1 MEADKTGISEDWL
14 SLWLGLFIFV
24 LSLFVFGGADIL
36 GWGISNSVW
45 TDVTKSMSPVSKSY
59 APLKGEIT
67 RLDGQKVT
75 LKKADGKEETIT
87 VADAPALKVGD
98 WYEKPGV
105 SGFLSLVL
113 TYIFMLVVM
122 TVGAAALRANI
133 PKFIIGFTIVFWLSY
148 LCWLLGHFAYIA
160 ATNAKKAGVPWS
172 LRLTGEAG
180 FIVALVAGLL
190 VGNFFPKLAQ
200 TLKEAVRP
208 ELYIKTA
215 IVLMGALLGVKAA
228 ESFGLATAVMFR
240 GLCAIIEAYLIYWAL
255 VYFVSRRFF
264 HFSKEWSA
272 CLASGI
278 SVCGVSA
285 AIATGGAIKA
295 RPVVPAMIASLVVI
309 FAVVELII
317 LPGFATEIL
326 HNQPMVAGAWMGLAV
341 KTDGAAVAS
350 GAITDALIRG
360 RAAAE
365 GINWQEGWMLMAA
378 TTTKLFI
385 DMFIGIWAFVLAVIW
400 TTVIDRKPGEKVAG
414 ASEIWNRFPKFVI
427 GYFLTFLIMLG
438 IGLAFPGLM
447 KQATA
452 ATGEIDVFRVIFF
465 VLTFLSIGLVSDF
478 KQLWAEGI
486 GKMAV
491 VYLVCLFGF
500 ILWIGLAISFIFFH
514 GLTPPVG

>member
-1 MEADKTGISEDWL
+1 MNKLFKTEDWWSVWIGL
-14 SLWLGLFIFV
+14 FVFVLGLFTLAGID
-24 LSLFVFGGADIL
+24 LL
-36 GWGISNSVW
+36 GWGVKTNVWANLGKATQAVSSTYAALPGAIS
-45 TDVTKSMSPVSKSY
+45 
-59 APLKGEIT
+59 I
-67 RLDGQKVT
+67 
-75 LKKADGKEETIT
+75 I
-87 VADAPALKVGD
+87 
-98 WYEKPGV
+98 
-105 SGFLSLVL
+105 L
-113 TYIFMLVVM
+113 TYLFMLIIM
-122 TVGAAALRANI
+122 SVGARVIGLNLR
-133 PKFIIGFTIVFWLSY
+133 KFAIGFTLLFWIAY
-148 LCWLLGHFAYIA
+148 ACWLLGSWAPIA
-160 ATNAKKAGVPWS
+160 VNTPADMQKFGLGFS
-172 LRLTGEAG
+172 LRLTAESG
-180 FIVALVAGLL
+180 FIIALL
-190 VGNFFPKLAQ
+190 VGLIIGNFFKGFAGYI
-200 TLKEAVRP
+200 KEATRP
-208 ELYIKTA
+208 EWYIKTA
-215 IVLMGALLGVKAA
+215 IVILGAVLGVKAA
-228 ESFGLATAVMFR
+228 SATGLATAVMFR
-240 GLCAIIEAYLIYWAL
+240 GLCAIVEAYLIYWAL

-326 HNQPMVAGAWMGLAV
+326 HTQPMVAGAWMGLAV

-365 GINWQEGWMLMAA
+365 GVNWQEGWMLMAA

-385 DMFIGIWAFVLAVIW
+385 DMFIGIWAFVLAVVW

-414 ASEIWNRFPKFVI
+414 AVEIWNRFPKFVI

-438 IGLAFPGLM
+438 IGLIFPGLM
-447 KQATA
+447 KSATA
-452 ATGEIDVFRVIFF
+452 ATGEIDVFRVLFF

-514 GLTPPVG
+514 GLTPPIG